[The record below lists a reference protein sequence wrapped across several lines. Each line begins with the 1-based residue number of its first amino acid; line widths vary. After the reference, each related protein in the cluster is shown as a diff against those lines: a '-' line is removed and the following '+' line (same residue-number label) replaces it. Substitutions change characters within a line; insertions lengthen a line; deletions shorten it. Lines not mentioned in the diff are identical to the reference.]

1 MGIKLRHFNALMRK
15 NWIIWKRNPVSSGC
29 QLISPVI
36 LMLFLTWIRTK
47 FAVTPIDSANLLE
60 LRHPIYTIDMNSEGV
75 PNYLSTSQHLEE
87 FMVYSNYTDIFG
99 VGYDVLYDF

>member
-1 MGIKLRHFNALMRK
+1 MF
-15 NWIIWKRNPVSSGC
+15 
-29 QLISPVI
+29 
-36 LMLFLTWIRTK
+36 FLSWIRTK

-60 LRHPIYTIDMNSEGV
+60 LRHPIYMINVSSTGSAD
-75 PNYLSTSQHLEE
+75 YLATTQHLED